1 MDINGKIFD
10 PQGGL
15 NDLKNKILNF
25 IGDPQKE
32 YRGLFKN
39 YSIFKVCSRIQNE

>member
-25 IGDPQKE
+25 IGDLKE
-32 YRGLFKN
+32 YLK
-39 YSIFKVCSRIQNE
+39 II